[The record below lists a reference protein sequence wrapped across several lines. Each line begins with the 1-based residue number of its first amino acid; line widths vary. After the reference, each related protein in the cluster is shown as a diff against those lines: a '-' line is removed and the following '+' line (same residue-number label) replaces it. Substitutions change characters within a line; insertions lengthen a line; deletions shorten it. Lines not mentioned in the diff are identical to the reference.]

1 MIWNIGDSLKTPFL
15 NNRVVEKGAHA
26 HDLQSHTAC
35 KVNMPARGL
44 KMVVVVWTE
53 ANITFL
59 GTSVNFANRFFDYYF
74 NENLRSPKCQSK
86 ASKWPTGYD
95 TLLINN

>member
-59 GTSVNFANRFFDYYF
+59 GTSVNFANKFFDYYSMRTSEIQ
-74 NENLRSPKCQSK
+74 NVSQRPM
-86 ASKWPTGYD
+86 TMHDYV
-95 TLLINN
+95 